1 MIKSDNNFYHT
12 GQCQD
17 WQKQA
22 IVEFFENNLSI
33 GCVKAKLFLLFYDH
47 LYFLMKL

>member
-1 MIKSDNNFYHT
+1 MINPDNNFFHT

-33 GCVKAKLFLLFYDH
+33 GCVKAIISTFYDH
-47 LYFLMKL
+47 

>member
-1 MIKSDNNFYHT
+1 MIKSVNNFYHT

-33 GCVKAKLFLLFYDH
+33 GCVKAIIFTFYN
-47 LYFLMKL
+47 LS